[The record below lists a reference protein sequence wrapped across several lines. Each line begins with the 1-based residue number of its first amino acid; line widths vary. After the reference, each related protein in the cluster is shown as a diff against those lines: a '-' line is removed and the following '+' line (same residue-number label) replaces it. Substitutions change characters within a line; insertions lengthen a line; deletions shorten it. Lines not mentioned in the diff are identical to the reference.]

1 MANKDLDW
9 EGMDP
14 PGSQTDRSDEVGYLR
29 DTDADDEEFGESD
42 DLDDDEGDIADETP
56 GRRG

>member
-1 MANKDLDW
+1 MAHKDLDW

-14 PGSQTDRSDEVGYLR
+14 PGPQTDRAEEVGYLR
-29 DTDADDEEFGESD
+29 DADADEEFGESD
-42 DLDDDEGDIADETP
+42 DLDEDEGDMADEGP

>member
-1 MANKDLDW
+1 MANSDLDW

-14 PGSQTDRSDEVGYLR
+14 PGPQTDRSDERGYVS
-29 DTDADDEEFGESD
+29 DVDEDEEFGESD
-42 DLDDDEGDIADETP
+42 DLDEDEGDIADETP

>member
-1 MANKDLDW
+1 MANTDLDW

-14 PGSQTDRSDEVGYLR
+14 PGPQTESSEERGYVR
-29 DTDADDEEFGESD
+29 DVDADEELGESD

-56 GRRG
+56 GHRG

>member
-9 EGMDP
+9 EGMEP
-14 PGSQTDRSDEVGYLR
+14 PGSQTDREEVGYLR
-29 DTDADDEEFGESD
+29 DADADDEEFGESD
-42 DLDDDEGDIADETP
+42 DLDEDEGDMADEGT

>member
-1 MANKDLDW
+1 MTNKDLDW

-14 PGSQTDRSDEVGYLR
+14 PGPQTDRADEVGYLR
-29 DTDADDEEFGESD
+29 DTDVDDEEFGESD
-42 DLDDDEGDIADETP
+42 DLDEDEGDMADEGP